1 MGLEWQ
7 DLQKGLLVP
16 ILPLAGGAAHVLSGS
31 CSQPLLPPSSTS
43 TAQHQHQ
50 VLSSI
55 QDPETSDSQCSRRIS
70 RRLESSWPPGQLVEG
85 LVSGGCLY
93 RAVCAPLDW
102 SGAASS
108 PLSSRSSTCHP
119 VAKQPP
125 RREQLA
131 VHTEWEWPEWAG
143 LRKTWGADGNHF
155 TPARS

>member
-1 MGLEWQ
+1 MCIFSTVKGPESLH
-7 DLQKGLLVP
+7 LQIGLLVP
-16 ILPLAGGAAHVLSGS
+16 MLPLAVGAAHVLSGS
-31 CSQPLLPPSSTS
+31 CSQPQLLPPSSTS
-43 TAQHQHQ
+43 TDQHQHQ
-50 VLSSI
+50 VISSI

-70 RRLESSWPPGQLVEG
+70 RRLGSSWPPGQLVEG

-93 RAVCAPLDW
+93 RAVCARLDW

-131 VHTEWEWPEWAG
+131 VHTE
-143 LRKTWGADGNHF
+143 
-155 TPARS
+155 